1 MSRERAQRW
10 LDRIWATSDLRLAPY
25 ERPAPPL
32 ETSKA
37 PAAPEP
43 EPVDA
48 REVKRKARLDALMS
62 IPPAQS
68 AGAGSSGSSSSGG
81 GGSSSSS
88 APKKR
93 PLKIDVQG
101 KQHTQG
107 VAVVEH
113 LYKLGRAPNPKQQK
127 KEQRVRTAELRLEV
141 GKEGIDHKEL
151 CALKKAQ
158 DFSVDQW
165 RPMLIAA
172 AVGQWQKAR

>member
-1 MSRERAQRW
+1 MS
-10 LDRIWATSDLRLAPY
+10 
-25 ERPAPPL
+25 
-32 ETSKA
+32 
-37 PAAPEP
+37 AA
-43 EPVDA
+43 A
-48 REVKRKARLDALMS
+48 
-62 IPPAQS
+62 
-68 AGAGSSGSSSSGG
+68 SSSSGG
-81 GGSSSSS
+81 SSSS

-93 PLKIDVQG
+93 PLAIDVQG

-107 VAVVEH
+107 VAVVDN

-127 KEQRVRTAELRLEV
+127 KEQRVRTAELHLEV
-141 GKEGIDHKEL
+141 GKDGIDHKEF

>member
-1 MSRERAQRW
+1 MSRVRAQRW
-10 LDRIWATSDLRLAPY
+10 LDRIWAVSDLKLVPY
-25 ERPAPPL
+25 ERPALPSEAP
-32 ETSKA
+32 KA
-37 PAAPEP
+37 LQPPAA

-62 IPPAQS
+62 IPPTQTTS
-68 AGAGSSGSSSSGG
+68 AGSSGSSSSGS
-81 GGSSSSS
+81 GSSSVS
-88 APKKR
+88 KKR

-107 VAVVEH
+107 VAVVDH
-113 LYKLGRAPNPKQQK
+113 LYKLGRAPNPKKEK
-127 KEQRVRTAELRLEV
+127 KEQRVRTAELHLEV
-141 GKEGIDHKEL
+141 GKEGVDHKEL